1 MKRYEVNSSEF
12 RSMGY
17 DQPTSTL
24 ETEYR
29 SGDVY
34 RYFDV
39 PAQLVL
45 EMFESESIG
54 RFFNRRIR
62 PKYKFKRVR

>member
-1 MKRYEVNSSEF
+1 
-12 RSMGY
+12 MGY